1 MIESNV
7 AHRRWACRWG
17 WLCFVALLACERTDD
32 ASVARALGHAHE
44 LVEMSKRDAA
54 EVRTGL
60 PLGAQELAKRW
71 VAGGVDLTADS
82 EAARE
87 AINQARNKVQDLR
100 VAKST
105 FFALADLSGKVV
117 RNDREQDLMAGAGL
131 FAAFPALAG
140 ASRGPYVEALG
151 SLVEAHGVKGKPDAE
166 WIAAVG
172 VDVGGQIKGLFVTG
186 WAWSSYAFR
195 LEFALRSRV
204 TTELRGK
211 EANLP
216 LLYAFVL
223 VADQVYGSPESPE
236 VNARAIAE
244 LQPLGHLGA
253 DGGFSSLLEI
263 TGRRFALGIQAAPD
277 LAKGVAI
284 GVLRSET

>member
-1 MIESNV
+1 MSV
-7 AHRRWACRWG
+7 AKVTRRRARFAG
-17 WLCFVALLACERTDD
+17 WLCVLAMLACERTDE
-32 ASVARALGHAHE
+32 ASAARAHEQARE
-44 LVEMSKRDAA
+44 LVEKSVRDVG
-54 EVRTGL
+54 EVQSGL

-71 VAGGVDLTADS
+71 ASGGVDLTTDS

-105 FFALADLSGKVV
+105 FFALADLGGKVI
-117 RNDREQDLMAGAGL
+117 RNDREQDLMAGAAL
-131 FAAFPALAG
+131 FPAFPALAKAANG
-140 ASRGPYVEALG
+140 AYVESLG
-151 SLVEAHGVKGKPDAE
+151 VLPEAHGVKGKPDAE
-166 WIAAVG
+166 WVAAVG

-195 LEFALRSRV
+195 LEFALRNQATS
-204 TTELRGK
+204 ELMGRR
-211 EANLP
+211 ENMP

-223 VADQVYGSPESPE
+223 VGDQVYGSPESPE
-236 VNARAIAE
+236 VNAQAIGQ
-244 LQPLGHLGA
+244 LSPLSKLAA
-253 DGGFSSLLEI
+253 DGSFSSLLEI
-263 TGRRFALGIQAAPD
+263 TGRRFALGVQAAPN